1 MLTVMTELDAI
12 NYMLSAIGSDPI
24 NTLVDDT
31 DVDVDNAQ
39 RILKQV
45 SRSIQRQGWDFN
57 TEENCVLKPNA
68 YDKKILWDDTIIK
81 FSSTDGNVY
90 SKRGSYFYDVTNK
103 TYEFTK
109 SITLTIIRALE
120 FEDLPDCFRS
130 YIAARSALAFQQ
142 RYQCDSA
149 VVQELQSELLEA
161 HAEIVQY
168 DIDMSEPNAL
178 QFTRVSEGL
187 QRS

>member
-57 TEENCVLKPNA
+57 TEENCVLNPNA

-81 FSSTDGNVY
+81 FSSTMVM
-90 SKRGSYFYDVTNK
+90 F
-103 TYEFTK
+103 
-109 SITLTIIRALE
+109 
-120 FEDLPDCFRS
+120 
-130 YIAARSALAFQQ
+130 
-142 RYQCDSA
+142 
-149 VVQELQSELLEA
+149 
-161 HAEIVQY
+161 IVREVHTF
-168 DIDMSEPNAL
+168 MM
-178 QFTRVSEGL
+178 
-187 QRS
+187 

>member
-12 NYMLSAIGSDPI
+12 NFMLSAIGSDPI
-24 NTLVDDT
+24 NNAEDT
-31 DVDVDNAQ
+31 TDIDVDNAK
-39 RILKQV
+39 RILENV
-45 SRSIQRQGWDFN
+45 SRGIQRQGWDFN
-57 TEENCVLKPNA
+57 TEENCVLNPNA

-149 VVQELQSELLEA
+149 VVQELQAELLVA
-161 HAEIVQY
+161 QADIVQY

>member
-161 HAEIVQY
+161 QSDIVQY

>member
-12 NYMLSAIGSDPI
+12 NFMLSAIGSDPI
-24 NTLVDDT
+24 NNAEDT
-31 DVDVDNAQ
+31 TDIDVDNAK
-39 RILKQV
+39 RILENV
-45 SRSIQRQGWDFN
+45 SRGIQRQGWDFN
-57 TEENCVLKPNA
+57 TEENVVLNPNA
-68 YDKKILWDDTIIK
+68 YDNKILWDDTIIK
-81 FSSTDGNVY
+81 FSATDGNVY
-90 SKRGSYFYDVTNK
+90 TKRNKYVYDVTNK
-103 TYEFTK
+103 TFKFTK
-109 SITLTIIRALE
+109 GITLNIIRAVD
-120 FEDLPDCFRS
+120 FEDLPDCFRN
-130 YIAARSALAFQQ
+130 YIATKSALAFQQ

>member
-12 NYMLSAIGSDPI
+12 NFMLSAIGSDPI

-57 TEENCVLKPNA
+57 TEENVVLNPNA

-161 HAEIVQY
+161 QADIVQY
-168 DIDMSEPNAL
+168 DIDMSSPNAL